1 MLVINLPN
9 LIPLK
14 WESLLPT
21 VISNERGFTLIELVV
36 VIVILGIL
44 GAVAVPKFVNMKER
58 AIISSMED
66 LVGALQTASTLAH
79 AKARID
85 GVDSQPTSTIIAE
98 GETIE
103 LAYGFPSIPPNNTTP
118 VYGITKMVDTPSG
131 WKVRHST
138 VYDAWVYWPEVIPVD
153 AGTASCYVRYRKAA
167 AAGSRPQIDFTTSG
181 CRNY

>member
-1 MLVINLPN
+1 MLVIYSQS
-9 LIPLK
+9 LISLK

-21 VISNERGFTLIELVV
+21 DNSNERGFTLIELVA

-44 GAVAVPKFVNMKER
+44 GAVAVPKFANMKER
-58 AIISSMED
+58 AIISSMEG

-79 AKARID
+79 AKAKLD
-85 GVDSQPTSTIIAE
+85 GVDSQLTSTIIAE

-103 LAYGFPSIPPNNTTP
+103 LAYGFPSIPPNNSTP
-118 VYGITKMVDTPSG
+118 VYGITRMVDTPSR

-138 VYDAWVYWPEVIPVD
+138 IYDAWVYWPEVIPVD
-153 AGTASCYVRYRKAA
+153 AGTASCYVRYRKATS
-167 AAGSRPQIDFTTSG
+167 AGSRPQIDFTTSG